1 MSASC
6 VSMSAE
12 ALPVTMF
19 AFGAAEPS
27 GVQPIRPPPPEPTD
41 SGLPADS
48 PSTQDATPAAAA
60 FEYPLSTRNC
70 PIASRLLPLAMSD
83 CTVELVLDEDVV
95 LVPPLE
101 EVAVEV
107 DDRSDPDDVDL
118 DDGHVD
124 DPEEAESAVDGAHVD
139 GAEVDDA
146 GVDDADVDGAGALEA
161 GALGAGAL
169 KAWWRPLG

>member
-6 VSMSAE
+6 AIMSAE
-12 ALPVTMF
+12 TLPVTMF
-19 AFGAAEPS
+19 EFGWAELS
-27 GVQPIRPPPPEPTD
+27 GVQRIRPPPPSPPD
-41 SGLPADS
+41 SGLPPDS

-60 FEYPLSTRNC
+60 FEYPLSTRYW

-118 DDGHVD
+118 DDDHVD
-124 DPEEAESAVDGAHVD
+124 DPEEAE
-139 GAEVDDA
+139 
-146 GVDDADVDGAGALEA
+146 
-161 GALGAGAL
+161 
-169 KAWWRPLG
+169 

>member
-41 SGLPADS
+41 SGLPRDS

-60 FEYPLSTRNC
+60 FEYPLSTRYW
-70 PIASRLLPLAMSD
+70 PIASRLLPSAMSD
-83 CTVELVLDEDVV
+83 CTVELALDEDVV
-95 LVPPLE
+95 PVPPLE
-101 EVAVEV
+101 DAAVEIDDGSDV
-107 DDRSDPDDVDL
+107 DDAD
-118 DDGHVD
+118 
-124 DPEEAESAVDGAHVD
+124 EAESAVDGAHVD

-146 GVDDADVDGAGALEA
+146 EVDDAEVDDADVDGADALE
-161 GALGAGAL
+161 
-169 KAWWRPLG
+169 AWWRPLGIVSTWPA